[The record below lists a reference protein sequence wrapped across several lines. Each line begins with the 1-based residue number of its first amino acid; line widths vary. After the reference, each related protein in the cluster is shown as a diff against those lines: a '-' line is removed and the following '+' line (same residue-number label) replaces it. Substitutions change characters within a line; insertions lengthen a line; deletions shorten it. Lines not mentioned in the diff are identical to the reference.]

1 VLSLLALGLLQV
13 YVDRRTTGADN
24 PPVGEAAREVA
35 VPVRDAR
42 DLDLSIDTNG
52 IKLVYHACVPI
63 DFADKSAVVRFYYPS
78 CCDLVKQYTGSI
90 THAISLSR
98 SRQRTHSTEN
108 TFYTHSQTSACLA
121 FAQPT
126 PSIEN
131 TFYREHI
138 L

>member
-1 VLSLLALGLLQV
+1 MLSLLALGLLQV

-108 TFYTHSQTSACLA
+108 TFYREHILQRTH
-121 FAQPT
+121 
-126 PSIEN
+126 SIEN

>member
-1 VLSLLALGLLQV
+1 MLSLLALGLLQV

-90 THAISLSR
+90 THAISLARSLALSLSLSR
-98 SRQRTHSTEN
+98 SPSPSLT
-108 TFYTHSQTSACLA
+108 YTHPMCWSLTTTCVGH
-121 FAQPT
+121 T
-126 PSIEN
+126 HTHTE
-131 TFYREHI
+131 
-138 L
+138 